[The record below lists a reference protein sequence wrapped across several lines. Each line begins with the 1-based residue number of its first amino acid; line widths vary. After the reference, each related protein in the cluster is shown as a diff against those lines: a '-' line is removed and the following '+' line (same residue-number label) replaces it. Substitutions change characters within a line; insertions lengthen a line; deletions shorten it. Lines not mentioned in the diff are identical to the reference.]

1 MRKVVLMLVG
11 LIAAVTQAAVIDDFS
26 DGDLSDYTNTVIL
39 NNGTAA
45 LNASVWQVNNGSLEI
60 VTSVYDDVEQSAFI
74 KNGYTLNIGQE
85 LRVDISHNGGS
96 QDIGLYV
103 GIEPTVGTRKNYVA
117 VYSRG
122 SQNAVYSRG
131 FNGTS
136 EMNLKSAALTGG
148 NGTLFITRDGAN
160 DYEAGFYNGTERV
173 VIADRNGLAFG
184 AGDSLVIGL
193 YTDIRAAGTLGSVDN
208 LTIVPEPATMALLG
222 LGGLVAV
229 RKRK

>member
-1 MRKVVLMLVG
+1 MKFAGLLLVLL
-11 LIAAVTQAAVIDDFS
+11 AAAATQAAVIDDFS

-103 GIEPTVGTRKNYVA
+103 GVEPTEGTRKSYVS
-117 VYSRG
+117 VYSRV
-122 SQNAVYSRG
+122 SQDAVYSRG

-136 EMNLKSAALTGG
+136 EMNLKSGAYAGG
-148 NGTLFITRDGAN
+148 DCTLFISRDGAN

-173 VIADRNGLAFG
+173 VIADRNGLVFG
-184 AGDSLVIGL
+184 AGDSLVVGL
-193 YTDIRAAGTLGSVDN
+193 YTDIRAAGTLGSFDN
-208 LTIVPEPATMALLG
+208 LAIVPEPATLALLG
-222 LGGLVAV
+222 LGGLVAA